1 MARKNETAS
10 ARNPYAD
17 TPDRWHNAD
26 IAMFANGAWMHRRSF
41 ILFLSILV
49 ACLTFPLAEE
59 PQSKQT
65 VYDFSLVDLD
75 GKVVPLSTYKGKLLL
90 IVNLASQ
97 SVFHDQIAALSELE
111 KTYSNDG
118 LVVIGIP
125 SSDFGGQELKDSTA
139 LRKYYIES
147 EHVAFP
153 VFARASLQGAD
164 TIPLYQFLCNPKES
178 LPGGDVHW
186 NFSKFLI
193 DRQGKP
199 LARYEAAEDPADL
212 DFHVTIEKALAGK
225 LKKQSSGPKAE
236 SGGDD
241 DDDDE

>member
-1 MARKNETAS
+1 
-10 ARNPYAD
+10 
-17 TPDRWHNAD
+17 
-26 IAMFANGAWMHRRSF
+26 MHRRSF
-41 ILFLSILV
+41 ILLLSIFIAF
-49 ACLTFPLAEE
+49 ACCSVAEE

-75 GKVVPLSTYKGKLLL
+75 GKVIPLSTYKGKLLL

-97 SVFHDQIAALSELE
+97 SVFHDQIAALSDLQ
-111 KTYSNDG
+111 KTYAADG

-125 SSDFGGQELKDSTA
+125 SSDFGEEELKDPTA

-147 EHVAFP
+147 EHVTFN
-153 VFARASLQGAD
+153 VFARASLHGTD
-164 TIPLYQFLCNPKES
+164 TIPLFQYLCDPKES
-178 LPGGDVHW
+178 LPGGDIHW

-225 LKKQSSGPKAE
+225 LKKQGSGPKSE
-236 SGGDD
+236 SSSGDD

>member
-1 MARKNETAS
+1 
-10 ARNPYAD
+10 
-17 TPDRWHNAD
+17 
-26 IAMFANGAWMHRRSF
+26 MHRRLFALLLSAF
-41 ILFLSILV
+41 I
-49 ACLTFPLAEE
+49 ACVSCAIADE

-75 GKVVPLSTYKGKLLL
+75 GKIVPLSTYKGKLLL

-97 SVFHDQIAALSELE
+97 SVFHDQIAALCDLQ
-111 KTYSNDG
+111 KTYAADG

-125 SSDFGGQELKDSTA
+125 SSDFGEEELKDPAA
-139 LRKYYIES
+139 LRKYYS
-147 EHVAFP
+147 DTAHAAFP
-153 VFARASLQGAD
+153 VFARASLHGTD
-164 TIPLYQFLCNPKES
+164 TIPLYQFLCDPKES
-178 LPGGDVHW
+178 LPGGDIHW

-193 DRQGKP
+193 DRKGKP

-236 SGGDD
+236 SSSGDE
-241 DDDDE
+241 DDDE

>member
-1 MARKNETAS
+1 
-10 ARNPYAD
+10 
-17 TPDRWHNAD
+17 
-26 IAMFANGAWMHRRSF
+26 MHRRSF
-41 ILFLSILV
+41 ILLLSIFI
-49 ACLTFPLAEE
+49 ACSGCSLAVE

-97 SVFHDQIAALSELE
+97 SVFHDQIAALSDLQ
-111 KTYSNDG
+111 KTYAADG

-125 SSDFGGQELKDSTA
+125 SSDFGAEELKDPAA
-139 LRKYYIES
+139 LRKYYTES
-147 EHVAFP
+147 EHVTFP
-153 VFARASLQGAD
+153 VFARASLHGTD
-164 TIPLYQFLCNPKES
+164 TIPLFQFLCDPKQS
-178 LPGGDVHW
+178 LPGGDIHW

-225 LKKQSSGPKAE
+225 LKKQSSGPKSE
-236 SGGDD
+236 STSSDDEDD
-241 DDDDE
+241 DD